1 MVHVGHSVG
10 TLLDLLPSFS
20 SSLDEL
26 VLDPVPLE
34 LSSSFAL
41 SSSEELEE
49 SLNLEDFN
57 SLEPFTSPGERES
70 KIDDFYIVLN
80 PFLTFIFLS
89 FW

>member
-57 SLEPFTSPGERES
+57 SLEPFASPGERERES
-70 KIDDFYIVLN
+70 KIDDFK
-80 PFLTFIFLS
+80 S
-89 FW
+89 FSYLYFS